1 MADIASLPLHP
12 APPVLPHD
20 EPQALAAPGADQA
33 EWSLRHAVAMVRGH
47 LWLIAAIVGA
57 CLACAV
63 VATLLQTPRY
73 TAAATIQ
80 INDTSGRVLGDKED
94 EAADRPS
101 NSLDTDRF
109 LKTQVDVLRSRSL
122 AQRVAQVLKLTGDP
136 RLYAAQGA
144 PLPEPGTPPESL
156 RAEAIE
162 LLQDNLL
169 VSLPRDSRIA
179 TISVET
185 TDPAMSALIA
195 NTYASEFIAANLQRK
210 FDSSAYART
219 FLSGQLTEA
228 KQRLETS
235 ERALNAYARTHGL
248 IRATEPDSDRK
259 TSATGQTVTSAS
271 LFQLNQAANAATAHR
286 IETESRWRAVAA
298 GEALGASEVLA
309 NPAVS
314 ALMTRKAELEG
325 LLADDRARHL
335 DDYPSVRA
343 RQSELDAINRQ
354 LQSAAGSVR
363 GAVEADYRG
372 ARAAEQ
378 QLAAQVAQMKNDTLS
393 EQDRMVQHGLLARE
407 VETNRQ
413 VYDGLLERF
422 KQLNALAGVSLSN
435 VAVIDTAAAPERPSS
450 PLLLHNL
457 ALGLLLGLAL
467 AGATVF
473 IKDQFDDSIRIP
485 EDVEA
490 KLQLALLGVV
500 PSAAGSTPDDAMR
513 DPKSPISEAY
523 NSLRAALLYSTPH
536 GMPQI
541 LLVTSAQAGEG
552 KSTTSLALAE
562 GFARMGKRT
571 LLIDADLRRPSVH
584 QRLALPGEPGLS
596 TLLTSRETLDAVQM
610 ASGRDNLWVIGAGP
624 IPPSPTELIA
634 TARFE
639 ELLEEAA
646 RNFAVVVI
654 DSPPILGL
662 ADAPAMSALVDGV
675 VFVIE
680 SERGHRGALKSSL
693 RRLRAMRP
701 ILLGAVLT
709 KFDPGKSGHRYS
721 DYYGHDYGHY
731 RHDGAE
737 AKA

>member
-1 MADIASLPLHP
+1 VADIASLPLP
-12 APPVLPHD
+12 AAPHLPAHD
-20 EPQALAAPGADQA
+20 PALAQPVPGTDHAA
-33 EWSLRHAVAMVRGH
+33 WNLRHIAATLRGN
-47 LWLIAAIVGA
+47 LWLIAAIVAA
-57 CLACAV
+57 CTACALAV
-63 VATLLQTPRY
+63 TLLQTPRY

-80 INDTSGRVLGDKED
+80 INDTGGRVLGDKED

-101 NSLDTDRF
+101 SGLDTDRF
-109 LKTQVDVLRSRSL
+109 LKTQVEVLRSRSL
-122 AQRVAQVLKLTGDP
+122 AQRVAQVLKLTGNP
-136 RLYAAQGA
+136 HFYAAQGE
-144 PLPEPGTPPESL
+144 PLPEPNASAEAQ
-156 RAEAIE
+156 RAEVIK
-162 LLQDNLL
+162 LLQDHLL

-179 TISVET
+179 TINVDT
-185 TDPAMSALIA
+185 TDPAMSAQIA

-235 ERALNAYARTHGL
+235 ERALNAYARSNGL
-248 IRATEPDSDRK
+248 IHAAAPVGEDK
-259 TSATGQTVTSAS
+259 GAAAGQTVTSSS
-271 LFQLNQAANAATAHR
+271 LLQLNQAANTATAHR
-286 IETESRWRAVAA
+286 IETESRWRAVTS
-298 GEALGASEVLA
+298 GGSLGSSAVLA

-354 LQSAAGSVR
+354 LQSAANAVR
-363 GAVEADYRG
+363 SAIEGEYRG

-378 QLAAQVAQMKNDTLS
+378 QLAAQVARMKNDTLS

-435 VAVIDTAAAPERPSS
+435 VAIIDSAAAPERPSS
-450 PLLLHNL
+450 PRMLRNL

-467 AGATVF
+467 AGASVL

-490 KLQLALLGVV
+490 KLHLALLGVV
-500 PSAAGSTPDDAMR
+500 PSASGSTPDAAML
-513 DPKSPISEAY
+513 DPKSAISEAY
-523 NSLRAALLYSTPH
+523 NSLRAALLYSTPE

-552 KSTTSLALAE
+552 KSTTSLALAA

-571 LLIDADLRRPSVH
+571 LLIDADLRRPSLH
-584 QRLALPGEPGLS
+584 RRLALPNEQGLS
-596 TLLTSRETLDAVQM
+596 TLLASRDGIETVQLD
-610 ASGRDNLWVIGAGP
+610 SGRDNLWVIGAGP

-639 ELLEEAA
+639 DLLEEAA

-680 SERGHRGALKSSL
+680 SERGHRGALKASL

-709 KFDPGKSGHRYS
+709 KFDPNKSGNRYS

-731 RHDGAE
+731 RHDE
-737 AKA
+737 AAA